1 MQLLFFVGFISSLT
15 ILFGLLLN
23 LLMGIPISILM
34 TYKETYI
41 NIIIVN
47 IITRLILTSI
57 VALAVLKFIHDRN
70 YLNPTLYYI
79 IGFYSF
85 MVMFTLIDAENA
97 NTAKSENDYTM
108 QEAFNFNR
116 YLIVIA
122 LFYFVFAI
130 NFPIILNFYIPS
142 LSLSFFN
149 WVLDFKLF
157 YWIVNLAGFGATI
170 YILKYTFMFILS
182 ILGMVWNKIK

>member
-1 MQLLFFVGFISSLT
+1 MELLFFVGFISSLT
-15 ILFGLLLN
+15 LLFGLLLN

-34 TYKETYI
+34 SYKQTYI

-57 VALAVLKFIHDRN
+57 VAFSIIKFIHDRN
-70 YLNPTLYYI
+70 DLNPILYYI

>member
-1 MQLLFFVGFISSLT
+1 
-15 ILFGLLLN
+15 
-23 LLMGIPISILM
+23 
-34 TYKETYI
+34 
-41 NIIIVN
+41 
-47 IITRLILTSI
+47 
-57 VALAVLKFIHDRN
+57 
-70 YLNPTLYYI
+70 
-79 IGFYSF
+79 
-85 MVMFTLIDAENA
+85 MFTLIDAENA

-157 YWIVNLAGFGATI
+157 YWIVNIAGFGATI

>member
-1 MQLLFFVGFISSLT
+1 M
-15 ILFGLLLN
+15 
-23 LLMGIPISILM
+23 
-34 TYKETYI
+34 
-41 NIIIVN
+41 
-47 IITRLILTSI
+47 
-57 VALAVLKFIHDRN
+57 
-70 YLNPTLYYI
+70 
-79 IGFYSF
+79 
-85 MVMFTLIDAENA
+85 DAENA

-182 ILGMVWNKIK
+182 ILGMVWNNIK